1 MTQPLFLSMLARG
14 GIRIALKTFGATNDT
29 PTQDPPLAV
38 TLEHPATREV
48 WGLSSVDSQQ
58 THSGVVIT
66 MGRSRRQGIIR
77 SSRQGP
83 VAAIFKVFA
92 FSAMLL
98 SVHATG
104 ITTDYLK
111 PTVSSKACV
120 GTTELIATKTEGLG
134 NSGACMQC
142 DPANNVCPPGCQAL
156 IDNLY
161 VDCDGVTLPD
171 GLFYDPS
178 DLIDGEWS
186 DHVKAAIKI
195 ATERCGCD
203 GAGRAKPVS
212 GTSFETF
219 VTKHVGIL
227 ALAAVARSLAGC
239 MLILP

>member
-29 PTQDPPLAV
+29 PAQDPPLAV

-111 PTVSSKACV
+111 PTVSSKASRGRV
-120 GTTELIATKTEGLG
+120 LKVVETHGTLFLDNVHRGWLRAPLIPIFSDDTCA
-134 NSGACMQC
+134 SG
-142 DPANNVCPPGCQAL
+142 GK
-156 IDNLY
+156 
-161 VDCDGVTLPD
+161 
-171 GLFYDPS
+171 
-178 DLIDGEWS
+178 W
-186 DHVKAAIKI
+186 
-195 ATERCGCD
+195 
-203 GAGRAKPVS
+203 
-212 GTSFETF
+212 
-219 VTKHVGIL
+219 
-227 ALAAVARSLAGC
+227 
-239 MLILP
+239 